1 MTRTVYVPASRI
13 ERWLDTYTTRHGA
26 GPVTVDGQAVVVAG
40 TDGATARLSLLWP
53 GLQLGA
59 DPVADLLSAVR
70 VRHRLGLVAVRA
82 DGHALGIWDGAAVV
96 GSKRKG
102 HYVQSRTAAG
112 GWSQQRFARR
122 RENQAKAAYES
133 AAGDVSA
140 MLEPVVGTL
149 DGILA
154 AGNPAAIAA
163 VLSDHRCRRTAALAA
178 AVPLARLE
186 LRATSRDALTELTE
200 RFLSVVIRI
209 DEPDDLPGG
218 RQASTKEAKG
228 H

>member
-13 ERWLDTYTTRHGA
+13 ERWLETYTTRHGA
-26 GPVTVDGQAVVVAG
+26 GPVTVDGGAVVVAG
-40 TDGATARLSLLWP
+40 TDGATARLGLLWP

-59 DPVADLLSAVR
+59 DPVADLLAAVR
-70 VRHRLGLVAVRA
+70 VRHRLGLLAIRA
-82 DGHALGIWDGAAVV
+82 DGHALGIWDGEAIVS
-96 GSKRKG
+96 SKRKG

-133 AAGDVSA
+133 AAGDVA
-140 MLEPVVGTL
+140 AILEPVVGTL

-154 AGNPAAIAA
+154 AGNPAAITA
-163 VLSDHRCRRTAALAA
+163 VLADRRCRRTAALAA

-186 LRATSRDALTELTE
+186 LRATSRDALTELAE
-200 RFLSVVIRI
+200 RFLSVVIGI
-209 DEPDDLPGG
+209 DEPNE
-218 RQASTKEAKG
+218 Q
-228 H
+228 